1 MSTAPIPTYP
11 IVYADVAGDGSAHV
25 NVAGRHKNFG
35 AAGRATTRQR
45 VTAYAAAVAG
55 ELHRPVRMRI
65 SDPDG
70 KWLVAVHPDG
80 TVTDLA
86 DAPKNFRPRRQD
98 PTVSTPHAEPAVA
111 PRPTAPPPVIS
122 PVSAPDQLPD
132 RVEEPLDRSPAP
144 ELFEVSEL
152 ERTTL
157 LRRPAAPPKEAA
169 DPTATLTFSTGE
181 VARVTG
187 AVLIGRRPSAD
198 AGEDV
203 ELTVTVDDESRKLSR
218 THLRIEWH
226 DGNLWATDRGSG
238 NGTTIERA
246 EASPTELI
254 SWQPFRLHDQDVA
267 VLGDVHVT
275 ISLKNS
281 TAVDL

>member
-1 MSTAPIPTYP
+1 MSTAPVPTYP
-11 IVYADVAGDGSAHV
+11 IVYVDVAGDGSAHV

-35 AAGRATTRQR
+35 AAGRSTTRQR
-45 VTAYAAAVAG
+45 VTAYAAAVAA

-86 DAPKNFRPRRQD
+86 DAPKNRRPRRQAL
-98 PTVSTPHAEPAVA
+98 TISTPYAEPTPS
-111 PRPTAPPPVIS
+111 PRPSDPPPVIS
-122 PVSAPDQLPD
+122 PDQLPD
-132 RVEEPLDRSPAP
+132 RIEESLEHSPAP
-144 ELFEVSEL
+144 ELFEASEL
-152 ERTTL
+152 EHTVL
-157 LRRPAAPPKEAA
+157 SRRPATPPHKPEV
-169 DPTATLTFSTGE
+169 PTAILTFNTGD

-187 AVLIGRRPSAD
+187 AVLIGRTPSAD
-198 AGEDV
+198 SGEDV
-203 ELTVTVDDESRKLSR
+203 ELTIAVDDESRKLSR

-226 DGNLWATDRGSG
+226 DGTLWATDRGSG
-238 NGTTIERA
+238 NGTTVKRGG
-246 EASPTELI
+246 ASPIELT

-275 ISLKNS
+275 VSLTDGTVVS
-281 TAVDL
+281 P